1 MCDRQTAR
9 GRGRC
14 VPGRRRGGA
23 RARQMAW
30 GCGQCVPGRRDQGP
44 RPLEAWPSP
53 ARRRLTVGSHLCLQ
67 RDESRGSCW
76 ETLRVGHTQTRR
88 RSQAVPPARRSCD
101 ATSALGPRTGNGRVV
116 SAATPPVT
124 PACGKESTHTTPRA
138 RRTHTECAD
147 VTSGVAF
154 RGVTAGGRAVLTL
167 HSASRSEE
175 LCPAVDELCQL
186 PQGHQPDPLEHKRP
200 CERPANF

>member
-1 MCDRQTAR
+1 MSAT
-9 GRGRC
+9 
-14 VPGRRRGGA
+14 RRRGVAPRLSRQPGGA
-23 RARQMAW
+23 ATPRPPWAPARETAVW
-30 GCGQCVPGRRDQGP
+30 CRP
-44 RPLEAWPSP
+44 RPLPS
-53 ARRRLTVGSHLCLQ
+53 RLLVE
-67 RDESRGSCW
+67 RSR
-76 ETLRVGHTQTRR
+76 
-88 RSQAVPPARRSCD
+88 
-101 ATSALGPRTGNGRVV
+101 
-116 SAATPPVT
+116 
-124 PACGKESTHTTPRA
+124 HTTPRA

-186 PQGHQPDPLEHKRP
+186 PQGHQPDHLEHKRP

>member
-1 MCDRQTAR
+1 M
-9 GRGRC
+9 C

-23 RARQMAW
+23 RARQTAW

-53 ARRRLTVGSHLCLQ
+53 ARRRLTVGSHLCPQ

-101 ATSALGPRTGNGRVV
+101 ATPALGPRTGNGRVV

-138 RRTHTECAD
+138 RRTRTECAD

-186 PQGHQPDPLEHKRP
+186 PQGHQPDHLEHKRP